1 VTKLIARTSAAALLL
16 LLAACSQSDAPSDQM
31 EKAAEE
37 VVSAVEGEPAQPA
50 AGPLAPRNE
59 CADLPG
65 AAGFLR
71 SLNQAI
77 ASRDAE
83 ALVALAADDV
93 KLDFGGAGGTAE
105 LSRRL
110 SAEDGA
116 LWDELDKLVQLGCA
130 ENTQGGITLPWY
142 FEQSLPVDGVNG
154 FVVTGADVPLHQAP
168 AEDAPLVT
176 RLSWQAVELAPGE
189 EQEGFRHVMLPQEG
203 PEPGEAPPT
212 TGYVAQ
218 DNLRSLIDY
227 RLTAASRNGRWRII
241 SLLRGD

>member
-1 VTKLIARTSAAALLL
+1 MTRLIARTSAAALLA

-37 VVSAVEGEPAQPA
+37 VVSAVEGEPEQAA
-50 AGPLAPRNE
+50 AGPLAPRND
-59 CADLPG
+59 CAEMPE

-71 SLNQAI
+71 TLNEAI
-77 ASRDAE
+77 ASRDAD
-83 ALVALAADDV
+83 ALVALAAEDV

-105 LSRRL
+105 LRRRL

-116 LWDELDKLVQLGCA
+116 LWVELDELVQLGCA

-142 FEQSLPVDGVNG
+142 FEQSLPVEGTNA
-154 FVVTGADVPLHQAP
+154 FVVTGVDVPLYRAP
-168 AEDAPLVT
+168 AEDAPVMT
-176 RLSWQAVELAPGE
+176 TISWQAVELAPGE
-189 EQEGFRHVMLPQEG
+189 EQEGFRRVMLPQEG

-212 TGYVAQ
+212 TGYVVQ
-218 DNLRSLIDY
+218 DKLRSLVDY

-241 SLLRGD
+241 SLVRGD